1 MKTKPLFWP
10 ARWSLGNLPHGSAS
24 TRWVRQDGWPT
35 FHGQVYV
42 DRGFFRI
49 LCENWGDGSAT
60 RLRSST
66 LRLEGWRRSRR
77 LCETWGR
84 EIPTSPCA
92 ITLATNGPSSPD
104 CRCHSYARDPV
115 LWGCSMEDR
124 GGDDHQLSVVGCHFA
139 VLGSRLPFRSCRF
152 SVLGSQFAVLSW

>member
-1 MKTKPLFWP
+1 MACNPEVLKHVPLF
-10 ARWSLGNLPHGSAS
+10 ALLDEDETAILA
-24 TRWVRQDGWPT
+24 
-35 FHGQVYV
+35 GQVELRKFAPRQRIYKMGEAGWV
-42 DRGFFRI
+42 AHFSRPSVRWTGAFFRI

-124 GGDDHQLSVVGCHFA
+124 GGD
-139 VLGSRLPFRSCRF
+139 
-152 SVLGSQFAVLSW
+152 